1 MKIKMVT
8 FKTDDDVRITVTKSQ
23 RNKYLKIKKLCKKL
37 ELCNR
42 IKANGNVIITD
53 SDNSFL
59 FGGNPF
65 YVCNKLLNKY
75 RQQKVVMS
83 NAE

>member
-23 RNKYLKIKKLCKKL
+23 RNKYLKIKKICKRL
-37 ELCNR
+37 ELYGR
-42 IKANGNVIITD
+42 IKENGNVIITN

-65 YVCNKLLNKY
+65 YVYHKLLNKY